1 MPDMA
6 RTADHAGSDGQSPK
20 DIGRQLR
27 DVRKK
32 QGLSR
37 AEVARSAGLTR
48 RELASYERGRSEVPE
63 SDLWCLA
70 GSCGVDVAE
79 LLPNRPPVKVSAD
92 LSMLAVGDSIRYL
105 RSPVDD
111 DELLREYLAMI
122 YELRNLAPGS
132 KVTLRERDLM
142 SLADALG
149 GTPEKIEQRLVDLI
163 GMSRQEAARMR
174 EMILPLQ
181 ALPAGD
187 PPPTGDPY
195 TDLAAPTESNDEF
208 ANPYSE
214 LAARGGDG
222 GALSDEN
229 VHDFFSAPR
238 ADDPFEEPPP
248 PPLSRPAVAAWEN
261 DLDASLLS
269 PMEPMAGGPDPI
281 DVELSNPLPH
291 VEPEALPA
299 DPFAAPAPLMSDI
312 TDALNDDPTA
322 EPFSAFSGDTFSTDA
337 SATGFV
343 VDAPSTDYAIDERD
357 LTIDESLSI
366 LRSDAPGDGFAVDAP
381 ADDFGIDTPVT
392 DFDDDAPASFGE
404 TSFGE
409 TSFGETAF
417 GETSIDD
424 LVVDVDH
431 TDDTW
436 GGEPTD
442 EPGTPEPVESGFGDL
457 APDALVEA
465 RGDGE
470 LAASL
475 PEVDWVPAVEWAPE
489 AEAVPHARGVGMDEI
504 SPIAWVARDE
514 PAPEA
519 QDGVVTG
526 PQFERAGQNWRV
538 GGIFPAT
545 ATADDGALALR
556 RADARWALADIEA
569 PGDFTIEAS
578 VDFTAGAGFGVLFRA
593 SVDHT
598 DRVSGYSFDVDPIA
612 GGGGYLIRQWEDNRQ
627 HWRPLAQT
635 SVTDPS
641 ALFGRHT
648 ISVTLRADQL
658 TVTVDNE
665 PVLSV
670 AGLTRVSVELG
681 RPPCRGEF
689 VGIQAWATTEVTID
703 SFQVARY

>member
-1 MPDMA
+1 MA
-6 RTADHAGSDGQSPK
+6 RTADHAGSDGLSPK
-20 DIGRQLR
+20 EVGRQLR

-163 GMSRQEAARMR
+163 GMSHQEAARMR

-187 PPPTGDPY
+187 PPPTGTPY
-195 TDLAAPTESNDEF
+195 TELAAPTDRDEF
-208 ANPYSE
+208 ANPYTQ
-214 LAARGGDG
+214 LADRGDDE
-222 GALSDEN
+222 LSDPN

-248 PPLSRPAVAAWEN
+248 PPLAQPAVAAWEN
-261 DLDASLLS
+261 DLDPAYLT
-269 PMEPMAGGPDPI
+269 PMSPMAGGPDPI
-281 DVELSNPLPH
+281 DVELSSPLPQAEPTYEPRPYP
-291 VEPEALPA
+291 EPEALPA

-312 TDALNDDPTA
+312 TDALNDDPTV
-322 EPFSAFSGDTFSTDA
+322 ESFSAFSSDAFSPDA
-337 SATGFV
+337 VATGFV
-343 VDAPSTDYAIDERD
+343 VDAPSSGYSMETSEAD
-357 LTIDESLSI
+357 LTIDDSLSH
-366 LRSDAPGDGFAVDAP
+366 LMHGAPGDGFLVDAP
-381 ADDFGIDTPVT
+381 AADFEVEAPRSDLET
-392 DFDDDAPASFGE
+392 DIGSSFGD
-404 TSFGE
+404 
-409 TSFGETAF
+409 
-417 GETSIDD
+417 TSIDS

-436 GGEPTD
+436 VTGPVD
-442 EPGTPEPVESGFGDL
+442 EPAMPEPVDSGFGVL
-457 APDALVEA
+457 APEALVEA
-465 RGDGE
+465 PEVSDPV
-470 LAASL
+470 AAL
-475 PEVDWVPAVEWAPE
+475 PEVDWVPAVEWTPE
-489 AEAVPHARGVGMDEI
+489 VEEVPQARAAGMEEI

-514 PAPEA
+514 PAPEG
-519 QDGVVTG
+519 QDASTG

-569 PGDFTIEAS
+569 PGDFTIQAS

-648 ISVTLRADQL
+648 ISVTLRSDQL

-665 PVLSV
+665 PVLNV
-670 AGLTRVSVELG
+670 AGLSRVSVELG

-703 SFQVARY
+703 SFQVARF